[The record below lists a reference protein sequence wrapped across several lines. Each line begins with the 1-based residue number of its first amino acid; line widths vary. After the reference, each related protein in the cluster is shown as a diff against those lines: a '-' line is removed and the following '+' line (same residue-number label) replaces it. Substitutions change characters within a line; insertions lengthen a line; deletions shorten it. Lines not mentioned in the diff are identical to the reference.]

1 MAKTKIIKQ
10 SGAIPYLE
18 RDGQLLTVLV
28 TSGKNS
34 SFWLFPKGHLED
46 KLTSAE
52 AAAAEA
58 YEEAGIRG
66 QIAKKALGSYS
77 FVKLGREYRV
87 KLYPLKVK
95 KVFKKWPEANRRSR
109 AMVSFE
115 EAIKRLEAPEMKLL
129 AQKLYARLK
138 PEAKDDAS

>member
-18 RDGQLLTVLV
+18 RDGRLLTVLV

-34 SFWLFPKGHLED
+34 SFWLFPKGHLEEN
-46 KLTSAE
+46 LTSAE

-66 QIAKKALGSYS
+66 QISRKALGTYS
-77 FVKLGREYRV
+77 FVKFGREYRV

-109 AMVSFE
+109 AIISFD
-115 EAIKRLEAPEMKLL
+115 EAIERLEAPEMKLL
-129 AQKLYARLK
+129 AQKMYVRLK
-138 PEAKDDAS
+138 PEFNDDPS